1 MAGSRAAGFAASA
14 GAAVGGLIAGNI
26 LFPLEPG
33 QAAIDALPFTL
44 IGAFLILWPMHAV
57 LARKMKADLGR
68 YAVLAVCGFA
78 AGGLLLGL
86 TLAIAGVSHPKALDL
101 ALIGA
106 SYGGL
111 TAICWS
117 ALHWAFARIAD
128 KAARRSRENA

>member
-1 MAGSRAAGFAASA
+1 MAGSRAAEFAVSA
-14 GAAVGGLIAGNI
+14 GAAVGGLVIGNL
-26 LFPLEPG
+26 LFPPEPG
-33 QAAIDALPFTL
+33 QSATDALPFTL
-44 IGAFLILWPMHAV
+44 IGAFLILWPVHAI
-57 LARKMKADLGR
+57 LMRKMKSGFGR
-68 YAVLAVCGFA
+68 YTALVLCGFL

-117 ALHWAFARIAD
+117 AFHWIVARIAD
-128 KAARRSRENA
+128 KAARRSRESA